1 MGSVVISLDAELGW
15 GFHDR
20 EVPASLLRDSR
31 DNWLHLR
38 DLFDAYEISAT
49 WAVTGHLFLDACHH
63 SHRNHPAG
71 ERCCQHGVGDLAAN
85 DVWCGTELVEEIA
98 TADVDHEIAGHGFTH
113 VHLEHE
119 RMSEEFATR
128 EIENCA
134 RAAARQGY
142 DLSSFVFPVN
152 RVRHRDVLAEHGFE
166 CYRGVNR
173 LHEDCGTVERQLTK
187 VSSAVVGKPT
197 PPIVEPEIDEH
208 GLVNVPA
215 SVFLFN
221 FGSEYEKPFSA
232 LGEDPVVR
240 QVEAGIDEVAD
251 ADDGVLHLWLH
262 PHNLRT
268 SSHHRRLRSIVRY
281 IDRRRQTDGLQ
292 VETMADVANRV
303 RRTERSRTEPARVV

>member
-1 MGSVVISLDAELGW
+1 MGTVVISLDAELGW

-20 EVPASLLRDSR
+20 EVPESLLRDTR

-38 DLFDAYEISAT
+38 DLFDAYEVPAT
-49 WAVTGHLFLDACHH
+49 WAVTGHLFLDSCLDSHH
-63 SHRNHPAG
+63 NHPAG
-71 ERCCQHGVGDLAAN
+71 ERCCQRPVGDLEAD
-85 DVWCGTELVEEIA
+85 DVWYGPELVEEVA

-113 VHLEHE
+113 VHLDHE
-119 RMSEEFATR
+119 RMTDEFAIR

-134 RAAARQGY
+134 RAAAERGH

-152 RVRHRDVLAEHGFE
+152 KVRHRDVLAENGFE

-173 LHEDCGTVERQLTK
+173 LLEDRGTLERQLTK

-197 PPIVEPEIDEH
+197 PPIVEPYVDEH

-215 SVFLFN
+215 SVYLFN
-221 FGSEYEKPFSA
+221 FGQEYEKPFSA

-240 QVEAGIDEVAD
+240 QVEAGIDAVAN
-251 ADDGVLHLWLH
+251 DDGVLHLWLH

-268 SSHHRRLRSIVRY
+268 SAHHRRLRSIVRY
-281 IDRRRQTDGLQ
+281 IDRRRTAGDLQ
-292 VETMADVANRV
+292 VKTMAEVADDVQ
-303 RRTERSRTEPARVV
+303 RRERTRAEPVETA